1 MLVYV
6 LVAIVTSNGDKKHPN
21 CPNPYIEPAPID
33 WIETGN
39 DYVWI
44 IAIIVYPIVVPIL
57 KIIIMIELITA
68 DLLTNGNIKDAPNTP
83 ETI

>member
-44 IAIIVYPIVVPIL
+44 IAIIVYPIAL
-57 KIIIMIELITA
+57 YR
-68 DLLTNGNIKDAPNTP
+68 
-83 ETI
+83 